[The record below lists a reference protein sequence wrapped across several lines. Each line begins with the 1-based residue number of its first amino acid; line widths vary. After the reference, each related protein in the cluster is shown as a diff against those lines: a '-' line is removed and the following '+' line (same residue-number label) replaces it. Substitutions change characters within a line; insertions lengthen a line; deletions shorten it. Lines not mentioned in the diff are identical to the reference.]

1 MPAVT
6 PIPELPIRATMTDE
20 DFSQQVGESFA
31 AIPLFITELNA
42 FAEAMNLNSTNGTS
56 TTSLLIEN
64 ATKNLTVEPGKS
76 YVPGQT
82 LKIASTASPTNWM
95 VGDVLSYNT
104 GTGLLSVAA
113 QYKQGSGTFAAWTIS
128 LSPPVPVTIP
138 ADTVMLFYMDAAPT
152 GWTQRTDIGSDHALK
167 VVNAGGGTLGG
178 SVNFSTVFASKSVA
192 GTVGNTTLTEAQMP
206 SHVHTIA
213 MYESETGNTGLTPGG
228 PTLQGYTKSTNAT
241 GGGEAHTHSFT
252 GTAINLDVKYL
263 KMIVAEKD

>member
-56 TTSLLIEN
+56 ATSLFIEN

-138 ADTVMLFYMDAAPT
+138 SGSKTVWFQAAAPT
-152 GWTQRTDIGSDHALK
+152 GWTQDTTHNDKALRI
-167 VVNAGGGTLGG
+167 VSGAGGGTGGSVAFATAFASKAVTGTNSPVTLDNTNIPAHTHTYERAFTGSGNGLGG
-178 SVNFSTVFASKSVA
+178 SSPYI
-192 GTVGNTTLTEAQMP
+192 TVGSVTA
-206 SHVHTIA
+206 SGS
-213 MYESETGNTGLTPGG
+213 YGSSG
-228 PTLQGYTKSTNAT
+228 
-241 GGGEAHTHSFT
+241 AHNHAFT
-252 GTAINLDVKYL
+252 GTAINLAVQYVD
-263 KMIVAEKD
+263 MIIATKD